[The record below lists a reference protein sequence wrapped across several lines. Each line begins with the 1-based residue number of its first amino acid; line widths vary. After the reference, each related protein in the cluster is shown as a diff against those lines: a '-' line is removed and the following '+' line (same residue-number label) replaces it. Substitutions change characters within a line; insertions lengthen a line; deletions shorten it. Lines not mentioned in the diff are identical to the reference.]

1 MPIYTY
7 QCKECGLRFER
18 SVKFS
23 KRGEP
28 IPCDACATPCDAV
41 FPETVSGV
49 FVKDVSGPVP
59 QNTGL
64 SAYDA
69 HVDRVIGKSAA
80 QGWAVQEQRVGDK
93 KEFLRENPDATG
105 YDLTQN
111 PDGSWSK
118 LTKDQRKFTERANT
132 INSMAMA
139 KLRPNSKPAE
149 KRQDA

>member
-1 MPIYTY
+1 MPIYAY
-7 QCKECGLRFER
+7 QCMCGLRFEQ
-18 SVKFS
+18 SVKFADRE
-23 KRGEP
+23 KP
-28 IPCDACATPCDAV
+28 YPCHSCGDPAERLM
-41 FPETVSGV
+41 PETVSGV
-49 FVKDVSGPVP
+49 FVKNVSGPVP

-80 QGWAVQEQRVGDK
+80 QGWEVQERRVADK
-93 KEFLRENPDATG
+93 REFLRDNPDAEG

-118 LTKDQRKFTERANT
+118 LTKNQRAFTERANT
-132 INSMAMA
+132 INSMAMT
-139 KLRPNSKPAE
+139 KLRPESRPAE